1 MLPTGGFWLT
11 MISTRWLVQSLL
23 IVFATC
29 ASVVP
34 VSAQRE
40 TGAWQ
45 VKNSVTIE
53 ADAFAPK
60 LSPDGRWIAGI
71 SDLEDRHLCIWR
83 VRTGEERCNEESA
96 RVAEATIAWSPDSKY
111 VAWSQN
117 GHQLDSDIF
126 VLDVLNDSL
135 TNYTDDEVDDL
146 KSAATASRFVIYDRW
161 PVWNEDG
168 SEIVF
173 LRILDPRSDIGQR
186 QISVS
191 RILLDTGQVVRSQDI
206 TTDEPLEFVAEMLGV
221 VTPPVLTPDGV
232 FIFALRGGADVAGVY
247 AADLTTSRLDLLSSN
262 PAIQPSNVPLVTGST
277 ADGDRITFYW
287 LWGDFGIGDDQYP
300 YGWLDRESGEIQ
312 PIEVRARRGTIVASP
327 PTFSPDGTAIVYGVT
342 DDLQTSRGATIV
354 VKDLET
360 GAVTEIASGVSL
372 QFWEGVTGLTWTAG
386 NQIVVPLDDGSF
398 EVISLE
404 RT

>member
-1 MLPTGGFWLT
+1 MK
-11 MISTRWLVQSLL
+11 STRWLVRSLL
-23 IVFATC
+23 VVFATC

-34 VSAQRE
+34 VSAQSDA
-40 TGAWQ
+40 GSWQ
-45 VKNSVTIE
+45 VSDSVTIE

-71 SDLEDRHLCIWR
+71 GDLEDRHLCIWR
-83 VRTGEERCNEESA
+83 VRTGEERCNAESS
-96 RVAEATIAWSPDSKY
+96 RVAEATITWSPDSKY

-117 GHQLDSDIF
+117 GHGLDSDIF

-146 KSAATASRFVIYDRW
+146 KSAGTASRFVIYDRW
-161 PVWNEDG
+161 PVWSADG

-191 RILLDTGQVVRSQDI
+191 RIVLDTGQVVRSQDL
-206 TTDEPLEFVAEMLGV
+206 TTAEPLEFVAETIGV
-221 VTPPVLTPDGV
+221 VTPPVLTPDGLFV
-232 FIFALRGGADVAGVY
+232 FALRGGADVAGVY
-247 AADLTTSRLDLLSSN
+247 VADLNTSRLALVSSE

-277 ADGDRITFYW
+277 SDGQRVSFYW
-287 LWGDFGIGDDQYP
+287 LWGDFGIGGDQYP
-300 YGWLDRESGEIQ
+300 YGWLDVSSGEIH
-312 PIEVRARRGTIVASP
+312 PLDIRAPRRMIVASP

-342 DDLQTSRGATIV
+342 DDLETSRNATIV
-354 VKDLET
+354 IQNLET
-360 GAVTEIASGVSL
+360 GDVTEIASGVSL
-372 QFWEGVTGLTWTAG
+372 QFWEGVTGLTWTDG
-386 NQIVVPLDDGSF
+386 NQIVVPLDDGQF

-404 RT
+404 RA

>member
-1 MLPTGGFWLT
+1 MKS
-11 MISTRWLVQSLL
+11 MRWLVRSLL
-23 IVFATC
+23 VVLATC

-34 VSAQRE
+34 ASARSAAV
-40 TGAWQ
+40 AWQ
-45 VKNSVTIE
+45 VSDSQTIE
-53 ADAFAPK
+53 TDAFGPK

-71 SDLEDRHLCIWR
+71 GDLEHRQLCIWR
-83 VRTGEERCNEESA
+83 VRTGEERCNEASA
-96 RVAEATIAWSPDSKY
+96 RVAEASIAWSPDSKY

-117 GHQLDSDIF
+117 GHELDSDIF

-161 PVWNEDG
+161 PVWNDDG

-173 LRILDPRSDIGQR
+173 LRILDPRSEIGQR
-186 QISVS
+186 HISVS
-191 RILLDTGQVVRSQDI
+191 RIVLETGQVVRGQDL
-206 TTDEPLEFVAEMLGV
+206 TTNEPLEFVAEMLGV

-232 FIFALRGGADVAGVY
+232 FIFALRGGVDVAGVY
-247 AADLTTSRLDLLSSN
+247 AADLESGRLELLSSD
-262 PAIQPSNVPLVTGST
+262 PEIQPSNVPLVTGST
-277 ADGDRITFYW
+277 ADGDRISFYW

-300 YGWLDRESGEIQ
+300 YGWLDRESSEIH
-312 PIEVRARRGTIVASP
+312 PFDVRAPRGSVIASP

-354 VKDLET
+354 VRNLET
-360 GAVTEIASGVSL
+360 GDVTEIATGVSL
-372 QFWEGVTGLTWTAG
+372 QFWEGVTGLTWTSG

-404 RT
+404 ES